1 MEKEYYTLTEL
12 TERWDFCLHDA
23 LYLAENNICR
33 FWINLP
39 ESDAIRFRKESNN
52 GLTYDLPLEN
62 CQAKGL
68 LLLTTEDVRR
78 IIIYKTANV
87 IQLPCQDDMTVFVR
101 LKTVRELTIDDVL
114 ILCKDKLRL
123 EKELGFFDKK
133 AKVKSADI
141 CHNIDDF
148 FIEELPNGYTKFS
161 YHGKSYVYGFV
172 QSKIIKQL
180 YDAAKDGRIWIYDK
194 TLLKNAGSTSYRLGD
209 VFRPHKEWMELIKS
223 NKQGLYRLY
232 LE

>member
-12 TERWDFCLHDA
+12 TERWDFGLHDA

-101 LKTVRELTIDDVL
+101 LKAVRELTIDDVL

-141 CHNIDDF
+141 RGLKSRTKTIRLSVFHL
-148 FIEELPNGYTKFS
+148 LPRLPDYWRNPTMSAVSGGLLLTRPSTALLAYRN
-161 YHGKSYVYGFV
+161 
-172 QSKIIKQL
+172 QL
-180 YDAAKDGRIWIYDK
+180 
-194 TLLKNAGSTSYRLGD
+194 TLL
-209 VFRPHKEWMELIKS
+209 
-223 NKQGLYRLY
+223 
-232 LE
+232 

>member
-141 CHNIDDF
+141 RHNIDDF
-148 FIEELPNGYTKFS
+148 FIEELPNGYP
-161 YHGKSYVYGFV
+161 
-172 QSKIIKQL
+172 L
-180 YDAAKDGRIWIYDK
+180 
-194 TLLKNAGSTSYRLGD
+194 
-209 VFRPHKEWMELIKS
+209 
-223 NKQGLYRLY
+223 
-232 LE
+232 

>member
-123 EKELGFFDKK
+123 EKELGFLIRKLK
-133 AKVKSADI
+133 LKVLISVI
-141 CHNIDDF
+141 I
-148 FIEELPNGYTKFS
+148 LMTFS
-161 YHGKSYVYGFV
+161 
-172 QSKIIKQL
+172 
-180 YDAAKDGRIWIYDK
+180 
-194 TLLKNAGSTSYRLGD
+194 LKNCRTDIQNSAT
-209 VFRPHKEWMELIKS
+209 MERAMFMA
-223 NKQGLYRLY
+223 LYSRKL
-232 LE
+232 LNNCMMPQKTGGFGFMVKPC

>member
-1 MEKEYYTLTEL
+1 M
-12 TERWDFCLHDA
+12 HDA

-101 LKTVRELTIDDVL
+101 LKAVRELTIDDVL

-123 EKELGFFDKK
+123 EKELGFLIKK
-133 AKVKSADI
+133 LKLKVLISVI
-141 CHNIDDF
+141 I
-148 FIEELPNGYTKFS
+148 LMTFS
-161 YHGKSYVYGFV
+161 
-172 QSKIIKQL
+172 
-180 YDAAKDGRIWIYDK
+180 
-194 TLLKNAGSTSYRLGD
+194 LKNCRTDIQNSAT
-209 VFRPHKEWMELIKS
+209 MERAMFMA
-223 NKQGLYRLY
+223 LYSRKL
-232 LE
+232 LNNCMMPQKTGGFGFMVKPC

>member
-68 LLLTTEDVRR
+68 LLLTTG
-78 IIIYKTANV
+78 
-87 IQLPCQDDMTVFVR
+87 FS
-101 LKTVRELTIDDVL
+101 RE
-114 ILCKDKLRL
+114 K
-123 EKELGFFDKK
+123 G
-133 AKVKSADI
+133 
-141 CHNIDDF
+141 
-148 FIEELPNGYTKFS
+148 
-161 YHGKSYVYGFV
+161 
-172 QSKIIKQL
+172 
-180 YDAAKDGRIWIYDK
+180 
-194 TLLKNAGSTSYRLGD
+194 SYRACSCSSQRAL
-209 VFRPHKEWMELIKS
+209 FCFIQKW
-223 NKQGLYRLY
+223 
-232 LE
+232 

>member
-101 LKTVRELTIDDVL
+101 LKAVRELTIDDVL

-123 EKELGFFDKK
+123 EKELGFLIRKLK
-133 AKVKSADI
+133 LKVLISVI
-141 CHNIDDF
+141 I
-148 FIEELPNGYTKFS
+148 LMTFS
-161 YHGKSYVYGFV
+161 
-172 QSKIIKQL
+172 
-180 YDAAKDGRIWIYDK
+180 
-194 TLLKNAGSTSYRLGD
+194 LKNCRTDIQNSAT
-209 VFRPHKEWMELIKS
+209 MERAMFMA
-223 NKQGLYRLY
+223 LYSRKL
-232 LE
+232 LNNCMMPQKTGGFGFMVKPC

>member
-133 AKVKSADI
+133 AKVKSI
-141 CHNIDDF
+141 LWTQGWLKLKVLISV
-148 FIEELPNGYTKFS
+148 IILMTFS
-161 YHGKSYVYGFV
+161 
-172 QSKIIKQL
+172 
-180 YDAAKDGRIWIYDK
+180 
-194 TLLKNAGSTSYRLGD
+194 LKNCRTDIQNSAT
-209 VFRPHKEWMELIKS
+209 MERAMFMA
-223 NKQGLYRLY
+223 LYSRKL
-232 LE
+232 LNNCMMPQKTGGFGFMVKPC